1 MKKRQQ
7 GLTTVEA
14 AIGAALMLIL
24 LFGAI
29 EVARVIFVYN
39 FLDEVTRR
47 GARVAAVCPF
57 NHPGIREV
65 AVFADPL
72 DGTVDTQSPFV
83 QQLQT
88 GDVKVE
94 YLDAAGNKAPFG
106 GNEFAETKFVRAYV
120 DSFDLNLLFFPT
132 AITTPEFSTILPSE
146 DLGFDP
152 GPGDY
157 AGKCR
162 CFKTPGKGTDGCD
175 WKDPPT

>member
-7 GLTTVEA
+7 GMTSVEA

-29 EVARVIFVYN
+29 EVARAIFVYN

-57 NHPGIREV
+57 NHTGIREV

-72 DGTVDTQSPFV
+72 DGTVDNQSPHV

-88 GDVKVE
+88 SDVKVD
-94 YLDAAGNKAPFG
+94 YLDAAGDSVAG
-106 GNEFAETKFVRAYV
+106 SVSAFAETKFVRAYV
-120 DSFDLNLLFFPT
+120 ESFDLNLLFFPN
-132 AITTPEFSTILPSE
+132 ALTTPEFSTILPSE
-146 DLGFDP
+146 SLGFNP
-152 GPGDY
+152 ELGQ
-157 AGKCR
+157 CR
-162 CFKTPGKGTDGCD
+162 CFGDPGGGTSSGCD
-175 WKDPPT
+175 WQAAL